1 MNLEKMPNLTK
12 FSCFSPIASQG
23 IPLVLSLV
31 VMGTEEGDGC
41 KVLSAEPDT

>member
-1 MNLEKMPNLTK
+1 MNLEKMPDLTK
-12 FSCFSPIASQG
+12 FSCFSPVASQG
-23 IPLVLSLV
+23 IPLALSL